1 MSVDQNTVE
10 ESKKPVQRAM
20 LSDKSLAEVEA
31 TLTEEERAKVTEIFN
46 AEIGF
51 TKVIQ
56 IMIDAKK
63 PIIAHNPQ
71 YDVGYLFEMF
81 IAPTPPTYLEFCETW
96 RKNFPLLYDTKC
108 IFYDLT

>member
-63 PIIAHNPQ
+63 PIIAHNP
-71 YDVGYLFEMF
+71 
-81 IAPTPPTYLEFCETW
+81 
-96 RKNFPLLYDTKC
+96 
-108 IFYDLT
+108 